1 MIHVIIVTH
10 GNLGTELLKSAEMI
24 AGEIKGIDSVSLL
37 KEDNPLSFEEKVIQV
52 IGKEEDQ
59 LLFLADIF
67 GGTPYNTAVSL
78 LKKWDAWI
86 VTGVNLPMV
95 LEAATT
101 IEDVEKAKDMAENLL
116 KAWSGRIVSRET
128 LKVKPEEKSNW
139 EEEDL

>member
-1 MIHVIIVTH
+1 MIHVVIVTH
-10 GNLGTELLKSAEMI
+10 GNFGTELLKSAEMI

-116 KAWSGRIVSRET
+116 KVWSGRIISRET
-128 LKVKPEEKSNW
+128 LEVKLEEKNNW

>member
-10 GNLGTELLKSAEMI
+10 GNLGAELLKSAEMI

-52 IGKEEDQ
+52 IGKEEGQ

>member
-10 GNLGTELLKSAEMI
+10 GNLGAELLKSAEMI

-52 IGKEEDQ
+52 IGKEEGQ

-101 IEDVEKAKDMAENLL
+101 IEDVENAKDMAENLL

>member
-10 GNLGTELLKSAEMI
+10 GNLGAELLKSAEMI

-52 IGKEEDQ
+52 IEKEKGQ

-116 KAWSGRIVSRET
+116 KAWSGRIISRET
-128 LKVKPEEKSNW
+128 LEVKPEEKSNW

>member
-10 GNLGTELLKSAEMI
+10 GNLGAELLKSAEMI

-37 KEDNPLSFEEKVIQV
+37 KEDNPLNFEEKVIQV

>member
-10 GNLGTELLKSAEMI
+10 GNLGAELLKSAEMI

-52 IGKEEDQ
+52 IGKEEGQ

-67 GGTPYNTAVSL
+67 GGTPYNTVVSL

-101 IEDVEKAKDMAENLL
+101 IEDVENAKDMAENLL

>member
-128 LKVKPEEKSNW
+128 LEVKPEEKNNW

>member
-10 GNLGTELLKSAEMI
+10 GNLGAELLKSAEMI

-52 IGKEEDQ
+52 IGKEEGQ

-101 IEDVEKAKDMAENLL
+101 IEAVEKAKDMAENLL

-128 LKVKPEEKSNW
+128 LEVKPEEKSNW

>member
-10 GNLGTELLKSAEMI
+10 GNLGAELLKSAEMI

-52 IGKEEDQ
+52 IGKEEGQ

-116 KAWSGRIVSRET
+116 KAWSGRIISRET
-128 LKVKPEEKSNW
+128 LEVKPEEKSNW

>member
-1 MIHVIIVTH
+1 M
-10 GNLGTELLKSAEMI
+10 SAEMI
-24 AGEIKGIDSVSLL
+24 EGEIKGIDSVSLL

-52 IGKEEDQ
+52 IGKEEGQ

>member
-10 GNLGTELLKSAEMI
+10 GNLGAELLKSAEMI

-52 IGKEEDQ
+52 IGKEEGQ

-128 LKVKPEEKSNW
+128 LEVKPEEKSNW

>member
-1 MIHVIIVTH
+1 MIHVVIVTH

-24 AGEIKGIDSVSLL
+24 AGKIKGIDNVSLL

-52 IGKEEDQ
+52 IEKEEDQ
-59 LLFLADIF
+59 LLFLADIL

-101 IEDVEKAKDMAENLL
+101 IEDVENAKDMAENLL
-116 KAWSGRIVSRET
+116 KAWSGRIVGRET
-128 LKVKPEEKSNW
+128 LEVKPEEKNNW
-139 EEEDL
+139 GEEDL